1 MWYLTSNVCLA
12 RRTKAEMR
20 EEAEIS
26 LYLFICAFQY
36 IYNTDILYHKCET
49 FKWLHINIIFSTFN
63 ICPSCLV
70 IYIRTQS
77 HRSRDWYVRKKAH
90 RQVMQ

>member
-1 MWYLTSNVCLA
+1 MWYLTSNVCVA

-36 IYNTDILYHKCET
+36 IYNVDILY
-49 FKWLHINIIFSTFN
+49 L
-63 ICPSCLV
+63 
-70 IYIRTQS
+70 
-77 HRSRDWYVRKKAH
+77 
-90 RQVMQ
+90 